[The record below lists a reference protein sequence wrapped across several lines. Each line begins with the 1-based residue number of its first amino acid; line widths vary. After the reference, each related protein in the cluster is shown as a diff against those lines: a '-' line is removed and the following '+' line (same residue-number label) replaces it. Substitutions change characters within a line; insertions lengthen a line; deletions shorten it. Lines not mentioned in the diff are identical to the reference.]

1 MLNYVLDK
9 KNEVLDMISLLAKKM
24 IKNYEDLNN
33 EHVRRAY
40 GNLTSTVGI
49 INNIILFAFKF
60 IAGTLAQSVSIT
72 ADAVNNLSDAGS
84 SVISLISFKISSKP
98 ADEKH
103 PFGHARYEC
112 IASMVVA
119 VLILILG
126 FELIKSSVS
135 KIISPDAI
143 EFSWLSIVILI
154 FSISVKLW
162 MYSYNKHYGK
172 LLKSS
177 IMEATA
183 ADSISDVMATGAVLL
198 STIISPLIHFNLDG
212 YMGVIVACFIIIA
225 GFGII
230 KSALDELLG
239 KAPDEDLVKEIQ
251 KKVEEYPGAIG
262 MHDLV
267 IHDYGSHSTFAS
279 MHVEVDHKVDVLK
292 SHDMIDNMEKDI
304 KETLGIE
311 MVIHMDPIVIDD
323 PLTNELREFVKKTV
337 QSIDERLSTH
347 DFRMVPGVT
356 HSNLIFD
363 VVVPFHIKLSNT
375 DILKA
380 IEEKVQATYPT
391 YFVVVTF
398 DRAYT
403 SEI

>member
-1 MLNYVLDK
+1 
-9 KNEVLDMISLLAKKM
+9 MISFLAKKM
-24 IKNYEDLNN
+24 IKNYQDVQE
-33 EHVRRAY
+33 ESVRHAY

-49 INNIILFAFKF
+49 VNNVVLFAFKF
-60 IAGTLAQSVSIT
+60 LAGTLARSVSIT
-72 ADAVNNLSDAGS
+72 ADSINNLSDAGS
-84 SVISLISFKISSKP
+84 SIISLVSFKLSSKP

-119 VLILILG
+119 TLILILG
-126 FELIKSSVS
+126 MELIRTSFD
-135 KIISPDAI
+135 KIMHPDAI
-143 EFSWLSIVILI
+143 EFSWLSVIILF

-162 MYSYNKHYGK
+162 MYSYNKYYGK

-212 YMGVIVACFIIIA
+212 YMGVIVACFIIFA

-239 KAPDEDLVKEIQ
+239 KAPDDELVKNIQ
-251 KKVEEYPGAIG
+251 KKVGEYPGALG
-262 MHDLV
+262 MHDLM
-267 IHDYGSHSTFAS
+267 IHDYGSHRTFAS
-279 MHVEVDHKVDVLK
+279 MHVEVDHRIDVLE
-292 SHDMIDNMEKDI
+292 SHDMIDNMEKDF
-304 KETLGIE
+304 KDQLGIE

-323 PLTNELREFVKKTV
+323 PLTNELREFVKAVVKK
-337 QSIDERLSTH
+337 IDERLSMH
-347 DFRMVPGVT
+347 DFRMVQGTT

-363 VVVPFHIKLSNT
+363 VVVPFQVNMSNT
-375 DILKA
+375 EILAALKQ
-380 IEEKVQATYPT
+380 KVKDSYPS
-391 YFVVVTF
+391 YYIVVTF

-403 SEI
+403 TG

>member
-1 MLNYVLDK
+1 
-9 KNEVLDMISLLAKKM
+9 MISFLAKKF
-24 IKNYEDLNN
+24 IKNYQDVHE
-33 EHVRRAY
+33 ESVRHAY

-49 INNIILFAFKF
+49 VNNVILFAFKF
-60 IAGTLAQSVSIT
+60 LAGTLARSVSIT
-72 ADAVNNLSDAGS
+72 ADSINNLSDAGS
-84 SVISLISFKISSKP
+84 SIISLVSFKLSSKP

-119 VLILILG
+119 TLILILG
-126 FELIKSSVS
+126 MELIKTSFD
-135 KIISPDAI
+135 KILEPDLI
-143 EFSWLSIVILI
+143 EFNWLSVIILV

-162 MYSYNKHYGK
+162 MYFYNKHYGK
-172 LLKSS
+172 LLKST

-198 STIISPLIHFNLDG
+198 STILSPLIHFNLDG
-212 YMGVIVACFIIIA
+212 YMGVIVACFIIFA

-239 KAPDEDLVKEIQ
+239 QAPDEELVKNIQ
-251 KKVEEYPGAIG
+251 KKVEEYPGALG
-262 MHDLV
+262 MHDLM
-267 IHDYGSHSTFAS
+267 IHDYGSHRTFAS
-279 MHVEVDHKVDVLK
+279 MHVEVDHRIDVLE

-304 KETLGIE
+304 KEQLGIE

-323 PLTNELREFVKKTV
+323 PLTNELREFTKKAVKE
-337 QSIDERLSTH
+337 IDERLSMH
-347 DFRMVPGVT
+347 DFRMVQGTT

-363 VVVPFHIKLSNT
+363 VVVPFQVSMSNT
-375 DILKA
+375 EILEA
-380 IEEKVQATYPT
+380 IKEQVKGRYPS

-403 SEI
+403 TG

>member
-1 MLNYVLDK
+1 
-9 KNEVLDMISLLAKKM
+9 MISLLARKF
-24 IKNYEDLNN
+24 IKQYEDV
-33 EHVRRAY
+33 EQESVRHAY

-49 INNIILFAFKF
+49 INNVILFAFKF
-60 IAGTLAQSVSIT
+60 IAGTLSRSVSIT

-84 SVISLISFKISSKP
+84 SIISLVSFKLSSKP
-98 ADEKH
+98 ADERH

-119 VLILILG
+119 TLILLLG
-126 FELIKSSVS
+126 GELIKSSVA
-135 KIISPDAI
+135 KIVNPQTM
-143 EFSWLSIVILI
+143 EFSWLSIVILV

-162 MYSYNKHYGK
+162 MYSYNRHYGK

-183 ADSISDVMATGAVLL
+183 ADSISDVMGTGAVLL

-212 YMGVIVACFIIIA
+212 YMGVIVAGFIIFT
-225 GFGII
+225 GFGIV

-239 KAPDEDLVKEIQ
+239 KAPDQDLVQQIQ
-251 KKVEEYPGAIG
+251 AKVEEYPGAIG

-267 IHDYGSHSTFAS
+267 IHDYGSHRTFAS
-279 MHVEVDHKVDVLK
+279 LHVEVDHKVDVLK
-292 SHDMIDNMEKDI
+292 SHDMIDNMERDF
-304 KETLGIE
+304 KEQLGIE

-323 PLTNELREFVKKTV
+323 PLTNELRGFIKKAV
-337 QSIDERLSTH
+337 VEVDEHLSMH
-347 DFRMVPGVT
+347 DFRMVQGET

-363 VVVPFHIKLSNT
+363 VVVPFQVTISNQE
-375 DILKA
+375 ILNS
-380 IEEKVQATYPT
+380 IQEKVNAVYHQ

-403 SEI
+403 TQA